1 PWWCQAVSG
10 QDTFYF
16 SPQPA
21 DVRVRQG
28 ESATLRCGV
37 SKSDRISFYWTL
49 GGEAVRN
56 TTRRFQQGSDLRV
69 TRVDPSLDLGEFKCI
84 ATNAS
89 TGYSLAS
96 QGAQLNV
103 LSDLDSSETSG
114 APGAMGEGGS
124 GALSNKS
131 SEKGGSEQTRQNH
144 GSLLVPNLRY
154 WLSDM
159 WRQPR

>member
-1 PWWCQAVSG
+1 M
-10 QDTFYF
+10 
-16 SPQPA
+16 
-21 DVRVRQG
+21 RVRQG

-103 LSDLDSSETSG
+103 LCESAFATSSPSPFVTII
-114 APGAMGEGGS
+114 
-124 GALSNKS
+124 
-131 SEKGGSEQTRQNH
+131 
-144 GSLLVPNLRY
+144 
-154 WLSDM
+154 
-159 WRQPR
+159 